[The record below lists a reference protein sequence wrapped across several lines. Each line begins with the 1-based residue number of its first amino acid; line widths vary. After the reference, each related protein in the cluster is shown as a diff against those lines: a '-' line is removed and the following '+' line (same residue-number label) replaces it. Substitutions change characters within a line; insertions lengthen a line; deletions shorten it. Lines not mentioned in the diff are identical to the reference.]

1 MPSFSSHGPS
11 QYSTLLTCF
20 SKHKI
25 LEVNIIYWFVDTLE
39 LALTQHYISI
49 RCLKEMLGVRLY
61 VVEVLANTK

>member
-25 LEVNIIYWFVDTLE
+25 LEVNITYWFVDTLE
-39 LALTQHYISI
+39 PTLTQHYISI
-49 RCLKEMLGVRLY
+49 RCFKEMLGVRFY
-61 VVEVLANTK
+61 VVEVPTNTK